1 MRSDVAPAAPPD
13 ARLPAKN
20 LQNSF
25 FLSTL
30 FKKSSLYLSLKAKL
44 SAWVGKYLRGGREK
58 VGLNKKAT
66 SAKTVLLT

>member
-44 SAWVGKYLRGGREK
+44 SAWVGKYLSEK